1 MVKGWILDLPIIPQP
16 IVFLCIVLAAQ
27 PTLSWSLSDLDQWAH
42 FSQYLGLCQQ
52 KLHILIVM
60 CCKHHESRMKRIV
73 YVRLRYMEAFKLLN
87 EHGTKGGHARL
98 TEPSPPG
105 QFGWLAMMKN
115 AKGPKRPFTMRLLYN
130 APCGRWPIDHGLC
143 RSQTMLNK
151 RQGKPDQDFHCSQK
165 QSITSPEPD
174 KHFHV
179 QYLFETTLHRV
190 WVINTGHKPEIGTG
204 RNPFLNVTSSKGLF
218 RGILCAYTVILTR
231 GQTT

>member
-60 CCKHHESRMKRIV
+60 CCKHHESKMKRIV

-87 EHGTKGGHARL
+87 GHGTKVDRA
-98 TEPSPPG
+98 
-105 QFGWLAMMKN
+105 LASWSIPITCNDEECKR
-115 AKGPKRPFTMRLLYN
+115 AKAPFYHETPLQRTLWSMTN
-130 APCGRWPIDHGLC
+130 WPWPLC

-165 QSITSPEPD
+165 QSITSPEPA
-174 KHFHV
+174 KYFHV

-190 WVINTGHKPEIGTG
+190 WVINTGHKTG
-204 RNPFLNVTSSKGLF
+204 NRDGEESISQRNEL
-218 RGILCAYTVILTR
+218 
-231 GQTT
+231 

>member
-1 MVKGWILDLPIIPQP
+1 MVKGWILDLPIILQP

-98 TEPSPPG
+98 TQPSPPG
-105 QFGWLAMMKN
+105 QFRWLAMMKN
-115 AKGPKRPFTMRLLYN
+115 AKGPDRPFTMRLLYN
-130 APCGRWPIDHGLC
+130 APCGRWPIDHGLSVVVKPC
-143 RSQTMLNK
+143 SIK
-151 RQGKPDQDFHCSQK
+151 GKASLTKIFIVLK
-165 QSITSPEPD
+165 NNQSPAQSRISIFMFNICLKP
-174 KHFHV
+174 HFT
-179 QYLFETTLHRV
+179 ES
-190 WVINTGHKPEIGTG
+190 G
-204 RNPFLNVTSSKGLF
+204 
-218 RGILCAYTVILTR
+218 
-231 GQTT
+231 